1 MNNTAIKKV
10 EKSNQLDKLQEKS
23 AKTGLS
29 NRRDVSQDV
38 FDVGNRCNRNLGCCN
53 NDYQHEQQDYKDS
66 NGNCKD

>member
-10 EKSNQLDKLQEKS
+10 EKSNQLDKLQRKS